1 MHQLIPGDDLNGKM
15 ILDTLE
21 NTPEVSP
28 RTMANRNSKGADI
41 IFATKAD
48 VITHSV
54 TADIRPKTIMSF
66 LRSILSDR
74 CPPGSVPK
82 PSHSANTVPTIPA
95 VVTSWL
101 TAYATSV
108 NANPPIVVPS
118 ADAVSAT
125 NQDR

>member
-1 MHQLIPGDDLNGKM
+1 M

-41 IFATKAD
+41 IFATRAN

-54 TADIRPKTIMSF
+54 AADIRPKTIMSF

>member
-1 MHQLIPGDDLNGKM
+1 M

-41 IFATKAD
+41 IFATRAN

-54 TADIRPKTIMSF
+54 AADIRPKTIMSF

-74 CPPGSVPK
+74 CPPGSVP
-82 PSHSANTVPTIPA
+82 NLRTVRTRCRPYLP
-95 VVTSWL
+95 
-101 TAYATSV
+101 
-108 NANPPIVVPS
+108 
-118 ADAVSAT
+118 
-125 NQDR
+125 